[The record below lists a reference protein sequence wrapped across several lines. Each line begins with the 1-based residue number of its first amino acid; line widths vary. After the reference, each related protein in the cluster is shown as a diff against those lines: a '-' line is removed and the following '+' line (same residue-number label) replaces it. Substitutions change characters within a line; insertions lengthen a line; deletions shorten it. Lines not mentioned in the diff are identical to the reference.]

1 MKSLPQIRKFNKKYM
16 LFIDDKPFIMFAAEL
31 HNSAASSAEYMKI
44 AWEKIKELNCNTLLV
59 PVYWNLI
66 EKKEN
71 KFDFTD
77 VKRMISDAREYK
89 IKLVLLWFG
98 SWKNGLSGYAPG
110 WVKMDWKRFP
120 RVENEYGVKTKILSM
135 FQSDILSV
143 ELNAFKSFMEYIKEV
158 DEKEHTVIAVQVEN
172 EVGILGSVRDFSNGA
187 NEAYRENVSDNLTE
201 YLKKQ
206 NFLCFRDMIYKGDTA
221 IGTWEDVFG
230 RYAPEAFMCANYAA
244 YIEKLAKQGKEIY
257 NLPLFT
263 NVWLKGNNDE
273 KAGIYPCGGPVP
285 EMIDIWKCTA
295 PSLDFISPDIYSFEF
310 EKAAALYAREDNPL
324 FIPETRRDKWA
335 VANLYTS
342 VGKYNSLCYSPFGA
356 ESIGE
361 DKSFITGILH
371 TDINDKNISSEM
383 VKRYLSKSYK
393 MLCNM
398 LPIITECYGTDNI
411 KGFAQKEGEISR
423 QLRLDKYL
431 LTVEYYHNIN
441 ENNEFIPGAGIVIQI
456 SEDELLFIG
465 YGYKAE
471 LESLTVGK
479 QLDFLFLEKGN
490 YDENH
495 KWIKYMDLNGDE
507 QYIRMEEEPTLLRVF
522 CYEF

>member
-1 MKSLPQIRKFNKKYM
+1 
-16 LFIDDKPFIMFAAEL
+16 
-31 HNSAASSAEYMKI
+31 
-44 AWEKIKELNCNTLLV
+44 
-59 PVYWNLI
+59 
-66 EKKEN
+66 
-71 KFDFTD
+71 
-77 VKRMISDAREYK
+77 
-89 IKLVLLWFG
+89 
-98 SWKNGLSGYAPG
+98 
-110 WVKMDWKRFP
+110 
-120 RVENEYGVKTKILSM
+120 
-135 FQSDILSV
+135 
-143 ELNAFKSFMEYIKEV
+143 
-158 DEKEHTVIAVQVEN
+158 
-172 EVGILGSVRDFSNGA
+172 
-187 NEAYRENVSDNLTE
+187 
-201 YLKKQ
+201 
-206 NFLCFRDMIYKGDTA
+206 MIYKGDTA

-230 RYAPEAFMCANYAA
+230 HYAPEVFMCVGYAS

-263 NVWLKGNNDE
+263 NVWLKGTNDE
-273 KAGIYPCGGPVP
+273 KAGIYPCGGSVP
-285 EMIDIWKCTA
+285 EMIDIWKYMA

-356 ESIGE
+356 ESIGK

-398 LPIITECYGTDNI
+398 LPIITEYYGTDNI
-411 KGFAQKEGEISR
+411 KGFAQKEGEINR
-423 QLRLDKYL
+423 QLRLGKYL
-431 LTVEYYHNIN
+431 LTIEFYHNIN

-456 SEDELLFIG
+456 SENELLFIG

-471 LESLTVGK
+471 LESLNVGK
-479 QLDFLFLEKGN
+479 QLDFLSLEKGN
-490 YDENH
+490 YDKNH